1 MGWGLRIAA
10 GALAA
15 AAILAAALFWAGLR
29 ISAPGPLRETA
40 TVVVPR
46 GSGLEA
52 IALTLGEAGVVES
65 PLLFMA
71 GAQLTGAVR
80 DLKAGE
86 YAFAPGV
93 SIDGVLKQLR
103 QGRTV
108 VRRLTVPEGLTV
120 AQVAALLDAEP
131 ALSGE
136 IRSRPP
142 EGSLL
147 PETYHFS
154 YGDSRGALVGRM
166 KAAMEMALAE
176 AWRGR
181 DPDLPF
187 ESPEQ
192 AVTLASIVEKE
203 TSVPEER
210 ARVAGVFIN
219 RLKGGMRLQSDP
231 TVIYALT
238 DGAGELGRPLTRADW
253 KFESDYNTYHAD
265 GLPPGPIA
273 NPGRAALDAVLKPE
287 RHDFLYFVADG
298 SGGHA
303 FARTLAEHN
312 RNVARWRAVQRR
324 QSDGEP
330 VGE

>member
-15 AAILAAALFWAGLR
+15 TVFLAAVMVWAGLR
-29 ISAPGPLRETA
+29 VAAPGPLREA
-40 TVVVPR
+40 VTVVVPR

-52 IALTLGEAGVVES
+52 IALTLSDAGVVES

-71 GAQLTGAVR
+71 GARMTGAVR
-80 DLKAGE
+80 ALKAGE

-120 AQVAALLDAEP
+120 AQVLTLLGEEP

-154 YGDSRGALVGRM
+154 YGDSREGMIARM
-166 KAAMEMALAE
+166 TSAMDAALAE
-176 AWRGR
+176 AWSRREEG
-181 DPDLPF
+181 LPF
-187 ESPEQ
+187 ATPAE
-192 AVTLASIVEKE
+192 ALTLASIVEKE
-203 TSVPEER
+203 TSVAEER
-210 ARVAGVFIN
+210 ARVAGVFVN

-238 DGAGELGRPLTRADW
+238 DGSGDLGRPLTRADW
-253 KFESDYNTYHAD
+253 KYESDYNTYFAD

-273 NPGRAALDAVLKPE
+273 NPGRAAIEAVLKPD
-287 RHDFLYFVADG
+287 RHDFFYFVADG
-298 SGGHA
+298 TGGHA
-303 FARTLAEHN
+303 FSRTLAEHN
-312 RNVARWRAVQRR
+312 RNVTRWRAVQRR
-324 QSDGEP
+324 QTGE
-330 VGE
+330 GTGN